1 ALELEKSVG
10 YPIDIEFA
18 IDQNNQ
24 IYILQR
30 RPITTLAINETFAGT
45 IENKQDI
52 DQAIIDKLISDLN
65 GISRDNNLAIILEVK
80 ETLKNLPADII
91 ERYEIITEQINR
103 LFDIIK
109 SDSRTYKSYL
119 VKYILP
125 FIPFINLRGT
135 GKSLINALLDLFPV
149 DNKSDY
155 YDAIKLSGDMI
166 KQTYPLSIEKTIEII
181 KFLNQKDVIS
191 YREMPYSIKDA
202 LSEYKYD
209 GLKSYY
215 ITVAESGIDKELADI
230 LIDGNNKLKK
240 LNILDSEINDKLKLY
255 TKEFDFL
262 SDKIN
267 ISTVPLLEYQL
278 NSLINDVV
286 NNTSLEPE
294 NKSIIIHSILSI
306 SKQIIIKTNKIDKN
320 ILNKFSNI
328 ALESYNI
335 NHNIKNFEQIITF
348 FLFVVQNTN
357 NFDKSE
363 TNNLAG
369 EYLAKI
375 ALDIY
380 APVKSET
387 GDEKEYH
394 AREELCLSIFK
405 QLSDYSPN
413 NLSVYKL
420 LFNTDNIP
428 VSEYRFLL
436 NTNEY
441 NKAEGINLSEKTLA
455 IFLNAV
461 NNSKFTNVSCPIPYQ
476 DSDIIYSDKLIDM
489 FVNSSKKLDIVSIC
503 RKLYSSGKNGKQIVF
518 EIIKKLHEIS
528 GENWNIQTRIDA
540 ALSLASLA
548 SSSLYSII
556 NDEQIFNIDKI
567 NKVFEEL
574 DAASFLK
581 PTEAYISNIYGN
593 SRYSENS
600 AKDIYEFTS
609 LIQHLPPEI
618 LSDADIVQK
627 SPIYFRTDGTTNTK
641 QKEVKKLVERFDTL
655 QEILNYNALVLAML
669 DNSSGSMSE
678 KDFNNII
685 DCLRKMIDG
694 FIKINEKHGNE
705 SKQSLQKILN
715 SMGKISSDSIKKQM
729 TISKWDFDSIP
740 DIEEIHTLINA
751 VHQTSIYDF
760 KKSIGDV
767 SDVGNTHIKTITATQ
782 EDTSILAYDLSDK
795 RINRDIIN
803 LIGNLVTK
811 KIPKPVEGSGRYKIE
826 DFICK
831 DDMLVWT
838 TRLFVHSV
846 DVFMNFGNTDRGITI
861 YYHEGGRNIGNAER
875 VRYFTTIL
883 EKLGFNVEAD
893 MKVDQHDNSGVC
905 GLKAV
910 LNKDFGLDDTTNMVD
925 IASRVILLFKYS
937 NMLDWD
943 LGGLYDMYSYTSYLQ
958 TFNNLVEKFI
968 DGEIWVGYSPTS
980 TDSFGDK
987 GHNLTQRLEKPRA
1000 NMTKFYNSILSYLGL
1015 DTLPETIKG
1024 WNLEQPKID
1033 KYFNKYI
1040 ERSYIEGAIIFD
1052 EKGIL
1057 KKNEK
1062 YDIMSSIIY
1071 EITSNVSETS
1081 KQSRIVNLINRYE
1094 FSFRTLGYVGS
1105 LIAVTGIMK
1114 LTNGD
1119 KLFVKGVM
1127 NPYTRRMKYAIV
1139 ELVTT
1144 NGRKKLDSDEL
1155 ISLLSQEG
1163 YDISNQEWVGTRERK
1178 LIRNLLERNI
1188 QVIDSPEV
1196 RCTSTSDGNG
1206 IYVSGNITFDKN
1218 NVNNDS
1224 ILVVPYTTPDDIE
1237 AIKTSRGIITTGGGI
1252 LSHAAITTREYKKP
1266 SVVINGAT
1274 WLDKEAEIQYYLSV
1288 GDVETIKNFQLQKV
1302 KVKNLVLKEGYRV
1315 LMNGETGT
1323 VLLFNDIDIK
1333 LLNELQSCI
1342 EENNQKSIIN
1352 FMKKYEDNK
1361 DIRRLVEYVYFQS
1374 IGNSNLQQILFAVF
1388 SNEMPATVKTKIKEL
1403 NESYIQD
1410 KIRNIT
1416 EGIENIRSIDNVN
1429 ISYGII
1435 EMLSKKLNLIK
1446 TSDERA
1452 DLKNLKEEITS
1463 LQKEIKDRLFIYIKL
1478 LISDSQMYIE
1488 KKHLDI
1494 KDVRNI
1500 INMLNTANVYD
1511 FFVPS
1516 SEERTD
1522 LKDMSNILIQ
1532 LMGQLEIKIKDYL
1545 LKDEIVGT
1553 NREITTFDNIYE
1565 EDGNKF
1571 GSKTTEL
1578 AKMYRLLKNQKG
1590 VHIPNGMGVSVDV
1603 LELLF
1608 NVVGN
1613 KDGFMLKDFDNAI
1626 KNKDYSAAVQIAE
1639 KISSA
1644 IDDKNISAVRKEFEN
1659 FLKNKIAEF
1668 ARQGVKYSVRS
1679 SGVGEDGSSRAFAG
1693 MGETKLNVS
1702 FDNVYD
1708 SIKECWK
1715 SFFSER
1721 CISYMIESGQV
1732 VKPAV
1737 LVQEMVNVD
1746 KAGVVFSRNKY
1757 GNETIEVLYG
1767 LGEGLVSG
1775 TLTPD
1780 TIEVDIKNGEI
1791 IEYSVA
1797 DKQFKIVA
1805 TDDGTARE
1813 TVEQGVK
1820 ARTLDAKTVKQLT
1833 EIIRILE
1840 KDAGYPVDVEFGIKD
1855 GEIYILQRRAI
1866 TTLDAASQ
1874 ENSNIIDNKNLNDND
1889 KNELKQF
1896 ITVITGDIS
1905 KESDIFVNI
1914 QNPENS
1920 DEAIS
1925 IYLKSTENNRSIFY
1939 VDSKYSH
1946 LIKDGRIISLLV
1958 ERINTDSVIREK
1970 FNSNLSIFD
1979 RVDNGEIGIL
1989 PIIDILD
1996 DSILEKSIDINIEN
2010 IKSILSAA

>member
-1 ALELEKSVG
+1 
-10 YPIDIEFA
+10 
-18 IDQNNQ
+18 
-24 IYILQR
+24 
-30 RPITTLAINETFAGT
+30 
-45 IENKQDI
+45 
-52 DQAIIDKLISDLN
+52 
-65 GISRDNNLAIILEVK
+65 
-80 ETLKNLPADII
+80 
-91 ERYEIITEQINR
+91 
-103 LFDIIK
+103 
-109 SDSRTYKSYL
+109 
-119 VKYILP
+119 
-125 FIPFINLRGT
+125 
-135 GKSLINALLDLFPV
+135 
-149 DNKSDY
+149 
-155 YDAIKLSGDMI
+155 
-166 KQTYPLSIEKTIEII
+166 
-181 KFLNQKDVIS
+181 
-191 YREMPYSIKDA
+191 
-202 LSEYKYD
+202 
-209 GLKSYY
+209 
-215 ITVAESGIDKELADI
+215 
-230 LIDGNNKLKK
+230 
-240 LNILDSEINDKLKLY
+240 
-255 TKEFDFL
+255 
-262 SDKIN
+262 
-267 ISTVPLLEYQL
+267 
-278 NSLINDVV
+278 
-286 NNTSLEPE
+286 
-294 NKSIIIHSILSI
+294 
-306 SKQIIIKTNKIDKN
+306 
-320 ILNKFSNI
+320 
-328 ALESYNI
+328 
-335 NHNIKNFEQIITF
+335 
-348 FLFVVQNTN
+348 
-357 NFDKSE
+357 
-363 TNNLAG
+363 
-369 EYLAKI
+369 
-375 ALDIY
+375 
-380 APVKSET
+380 
-387 GDEKEYH
+387 
-394 AREELCLSIFK
+394 
-405 QLSDYSPN
+405 
-413 NLSVYKL
+413 
-420 LFNTDNIP
+420 
-428 VSEYRFLL
+428 
-436 NTNEY
+436 
-441 NKAEGINLSEKTLA
+441 
-455 IFLNAV
+455 
-461 NNSKFTNVSCPIPYQ
+461 
-476 DSDIIYSDKLIDM
+476 
-489 FVNSSKKLDIVSIC
+489 
-503 RKLYSSGKNGKQIVF
+503 
-518 EIIKKLHEIS
+518 
-528 GENWNIQTRIDA
+528 
-540 ALSLASLA
+540 
-548 SSSLYSII
+548 
-556 NDEQIFNIDKI
+556 
-567 NKVFEEL
+567 
-574 DAASFLK
+574 
-581 PTEAYISNIYGN
+581 
-593 SRYSENS
+593 
-600 AKDIYEFTS
+600 
-609 LIQHLPPEI
+609 
-618 LSDADIVQK
+618 
-627 SPIYFRTDGTTNTK
+627 
-641 QKEVKKLVERFDTL
+641 
-655 QEILNYNALVLAML
+655 
-669 DNSSGSMSE
+669 
-678 KDFNNII
+678 
-685 DCLRKMIDG
+685 
-694 FIKINEKHGNE
+694 
-705 SKQSLQKILN
+705 
-715 SMGKISSDSIKKQM
+715 
-729 TISKWDFDSIP
+729 
-740 DIEEIHTLINA
+740 
-751 VHQTSIYDF
+751 
-760 KKSIGDV
+760 
-767 SDVGNTHIKTITATQ
+767 
-782 EDTSILAYDLSDK
+782 
-795 RINRDIIN
+795 
-803 LIGNLVTK
+803 
-811 KIPKPVEGSGRYKIE
+811 
-826 DFICK
+826 
-831 DDMLVWT
+831 
-838 TRLFVHSV
+838 
-846 DVFMNFGNTDRGITI
+846 
-861 YYHEGGRNIGNAER
+861 
-875 VRYFTTIL
+875 
-883 EKLGFNVEAD
+883 
-893 MKVDQHDNSGVC
+893 
-905 GLKAV
+905 
-910 LNKDFGLDDTTNMVD
+910 
-925 IASRVILLFKYS
+925 
-937 NMLDWD
+937 
-943 LGGLYDMYSYTSYLQ
+943 
-958 TFNNLVEKFI
+958 
-968 DGEIWVGYSPTS
+968 
-980 TDSFGDK
+980 
-987 GHNLTQRLEKPRA
+987 
-1000 NMTKFYNSILSYLGL
+1000 
-1015 DTLPETIKG
+1015 
-1024 WNLEQPKID
+1024 
-1033 KYFNKYI
+1033 
-1040 ERSYIEGAIIFD
+1040 
-1052 EKGIL
+1052 
-1057 KKNEK
+1057 
-1062 YDIMSSIIY
+1062 
-1071 EITSNVSETS
+1071 
-1081 KQSRIVNLINRYE
+1081 
-1094 FSFRTLGYVGS
+1094 
-1105 LIAVTGIMK
+1105 
-1114 LTNGD
+1114 
-1119 KLFVKGVM
+1119 
-1127 NPYTRRMKYAIV
+1127 
-1139 ELVTT
+1139 
-1144 NGRKKLDSDEL
+1144 

-1463 LQKEIKDRLFIYIKL
+1463 LQREIKDRLFIYIKL

-1494 KDVRNI
+1494 KDVRMI
-1500 INMLNTANVYD
+1500 INMLNTATVYD

-1813 TVEQGVK
+1813 TVEQGAK

-1874 ENSNIIDNKNLNDND
+1874 ENNNIDNKNLNDND

-1914 QNPENS
+1914 PNPENS